1 MPEARYPVETLTRF
15 TADLL
20 ELARL
25 QADDFPLRVE
35 DVDLASIAA
44 TAALAWK
51 ARAEALDVALRVEAS
66 PTVARGD
73 AQRVRQVLDG
83 LVENALRATPAGG
96 VVTIAVEE
104 GAGRTGVH
112 TGDRVHPGSLA
123 LVMVIEEA
131 DRAEALFDELV
142 RRRDAHGDHMSKLF
156 LMPVLRQA

>member
-1 MPEARYPVETLTRF
+1 MMKMILMYADATRLD
-15 TADLL
+15 AVRRCLK
-20 ELARL
+20 ELNA
-25 QADDFPLRVE
+25 PGY
-35 DVDLASIAA
+35 
-44 TAALAWK
+44 
-51 ARAEALDVALRVEAS
+51 
-66 PTVARGD
+66 TV
-73 AQRVRQVLDG
+73 L
-83 LVENALRATPAGG
+83 
-96 VVTIAVEE
+96 AVEE